1 MSVIKWPFRNRLE
14 SVSEMSESLFYHNPK
29 CSKSRK
35 ALEIIEN
42 HNINTKVILYLKDKI
57 TKSMLNEILDSSGLS
72 IRDIIRSNE
81 KEYKENN
88 LDNLNLTK
96 DEILNLIL
104 KHPKLLQRPVF
115 VFNNKAIIG
124 RPPEDV
130 LKII

>member
-1 MSVIKWPFRNRLE
+1 
-14 SVSEMSESLFYHNPK
+14 MSEALFYHNPK

-35 ALEIIEN
+35 ALDIIDT
-42 HNINTKVILYLKDKI
+42 HNINIKVILYLKDKI
-57 TKSMLNEILDSSGLS
+57 TKSMLKEILDSSGLS
-72 IRDIIRSNE
+72 IRDIIRTNE

-88 LDNLNLTK
+88 IDNLNLTK
-96 DEILNLIL
+96 DELLDLIL

-115 VFNNKAIIG
+115 VFNNKVIIG

>member
-1 MSVIKWPFRNRLE
+1 MSDA
-14 SVSEMSESLFYHNPK
+14 LFYHNPR

-35 ALEIIEN
+35 ALEIIQN
-42 HNINTKVILYLKDKI
+42 HNINTKVIFYLKDKLTI
-57 TKSMLNEILDSSGLS
+57 SMLNEILDLS
-72 IRDIIRSNE
+72 KLSVRDIIRSNE
-81 KEYKENN
+81 EEYKENN
-88 LDNLNLTK
+88 LDNLDLTK
-96 DEILNLIL
+96 DEILALIL

>member
-1 MSVIKWPFRNRLE
+1 
-14 SVSEMSESLFYHNPK
+14 MSEALFYHNPK

-35 ALEIIEN
+35 ALEIIGT
-42 HNINTKVILYLKDKI
+42 HNINTKIILYLTDKI
-57 TKSMLNEILDSSGLS
+57 TKSMLKEILDSSGLS

-81 KEYKENN
+81 REYRENN

-96 DEILNLIL
+96 DELLDLIL

-130 LKII
+130 LKTI